1 MVCPTGGEG
10 SAVGVAALRCGMS
23 RIQATLAI
31 VASALLMILGAYFGL
46 TKGDTDAAT
55 LGWVFAFVG
64 AVGLGVNL
72 VLRSRM
78 R

>member
-1 MVCPTGGEG
+1 MT
-10 SAVGVAALRCGMS
+10 
-23 RIQATLAI
+23 RIHATLAI

-46 TKGDTDAAT
+46 TKGDTDAGT

-64 AVGLGVNL
+64 AVGLVVNL
-72 VLRSRM
+72 VLRTRI

>member
-1 MVCPTGGEG
+1 
-10 SAVGVAALRCGMS
+10 MS

-31 VASALLMILGAYFGL
+31 VASALLMILGVYYGL

-55 LGWVFAFVG
+55 LGWVFAAVG
-64 AVGLGVNL
+64 AVGLAVNL
-72 VLRSRM
+72 VLRTRI

>member
-1 MVCPTGGEG
+1 
-10 SAVGVAALRCGMS
+10 MS

-31 VASALLMILGAYFGL
+31 VASALLMVMGAYFGL

-55 LGWVFAFVG
+55 LGWVLAFVG
-64 AVGLGVNL
+64 AVGLAVNL
-72 VLRSRM
+72 VLRTRI

>member
-1 MVCPTGGEG
+1 
-10 SAVGVAALRCGMS
+10 MS

-46 TKGDTDAAT
+46 TKGNTDAAT
-55 LGWVFAFVG
+55 LGWVFAVVG
-64 AVGLGVNL
+64 AVGLAVSL
-72 VLRSRM
+72 VLRTRI